1 MRFSKFQ
8 EFRPG
13 TEQVPASTGTETVP
27 ASTSTETAPAQQ
39 VAEAAPAL
47 AGRRDFLKSA
57 AGTAGAAAAVATGVG
72 ATQVAQ
78 AQTQVAQA
86 QLAQAGPAQAPWWPS
101 RWGAD
106 DQAGA
111 SNWITPDK
119 VKDAVKW
126 IKDGKIYRIGRVY
139 EATMPLFGARVFAL
153 RMPGMPSGGPYGD
166 NGLVYNDE
174 FLATEIGQVG
184 TQFDGL
190 GHIGM
195 QMGKEGDRSEHRY
208 YNGRTGNEIYDSYG
222 LKKNGIEHVKPFFT
236 RAHLVDV
243 QGLTGQMWDKG
254 QEIKPNHVIDALK
267 KQKMDEKDIKPGDA
281 VFFNTGWSSLWGKNN
296 DRFNSGQPGI
306 GVDVANW
313 LVEKQIAVTG
323 GDTWATEVVPN
334 PNEKLAFRV
343 HQILLTQ
350 NGIFNHENLNFE
362 ELLKDGKYR
371 FVYVFAPM
379 PVKGATGSAG
389 SPIAMT

>member
-1 MRFSKFQ
+1 MRFSKF
-8 EFRPG
+8 EELRPG
-13 TEQVPASTGTETVP
+13 TETAPASTGTEKV
-27 ASTSTETAPAQQ
+27 STQATDGQ
-39 VAEAAPAL
+39 APAL
-47 AGRRDFLKSA
+47 PGRREFLKSA

-72 ATQVAQ
+72 ATQVA
-78 AQTQVAQA
+78 AASPADT
-86 QLAQAGPAQAPWWPS
+86 QLAQATTGQAPWWPS

-195 QMGKEGDRSEHRY
+195 QMGKEGDRSQHRF

-222 LKKNGIEHVKPFFT
+222 LKKNGIEHVKPLFT

-267 KQKMDEKDIKPGDA
+267 KQKMDEKDIKPGDG
-281 VFFNTGWSSLWGKNN
+281 VFFNTGWGSLWGKNN

-323 GDTWATEVVPN
+323 ADTWATEVVPN

-350 NGIFNHENLNFE
+350 NGIFNHENLFFDD
-362 ELLKDGKYR
+362 LIKDGKYR

-379 PVKGATGSAG
+379 PIKGATGSAG
-389 SPIAMT
+389 SPTAMT

>member
-1 MRFSKFQ
+1 MRFSKF
-8 EFRPG
+8 EELRPG
-13 TEQVPASTGTETVP
+13 TEKTAEQPAAGT
-27 ASTSTETAPAQQ
+27 
-39 VAEAAPAL
+39 PAL
-47 AGRRDFLKSA
+47 PGRRDFLKSA
-57 AGTAGAAAAVATGVG
+57 AGTAGAAAAAVAG
-72 ATQVAQ
+72 ATQVAE
-78 AQTQVAQA
+78 AQA
-86 QLAQAGPAQAPWWPS
+86 APGQTQLAQAATGVTPWWPS

-111 SNWITPDK
+111 SNWITPEK

-139 EATMPLFGARVFAL
+139 EATMPMFGARVFAL

-166 NGLVYNDE
+166 NKLVYNDE

-195 QMGKEGDRSEHRY
+195 QMGKEGDRSEHRF

-222 LKKNGIEHVKPFFT
+222 LKKNGIEHCKPFFT
-236 RAHLVDV
+236 RAHLIDV
-243 QGLTGQMWDKG
+243 HGLTGQMWDKG
-254 QEIKPNHVIDALK
+254 QEIKPNHVLDALK

-281 VFFNTGWSSLWGKNN
+281 VFFNTGWGTLWGKNN

-350 NGIFNHENLNFE
+350 NGIYNHENLYFD
-362 ELLKDGKYR
+362 ELVKDGKYR
-371 FVYVFAPM
+371 FVYVFAPL
-379 PVKGATGSAG
+379 PIKGATGSAG
-389 SPIAMT
+389 SPTAMT

>member
-1 MRFSKFQ
+1 MRFSKF
-8 EFRPG
+8 EELRPG
-13 TEQVPASTGTETVP
+13 TDRATTSTGAETTPVQQAA
-27 ASTSTETAPAQQ
+27 ASAP
-39 VAEAAPAL
+39 PL
-47 AGRRDFLKSA
+47 PGRRDFLKSA
-57 AGTAGAAAAVATGVG
+57 AGTAGAAAAVAAG
-72 ATQVAQ
+72 ATQVAE
-78 AQTQVAQA
+78 AASPVQT
-86 QLAQAGPAQAPWWPS
+86 QLAQAAPAQAPWWPS

-126 IKDGKIYRIGRVY
+126 IKDGKIYKIGRVY
-139 EATMPLFGARVFAL
+139 ESTMPLFGARAFAL
-153 RMPGMPSGGPYGD
+153 RIPGAPTGGPFGD
-166 NGLVYNDE
+166 NKLVYNDE

-190 GHIGM
+190 GHIGT
-195 QMGKEGDRSEHRY
+195 QMGKPGDTAEHRF
-208 YNGRTGNEIYDSYG
+208 YNGVTGAQMYDTYG

-254 QEIKPNHVIDALK
+254 QEITPTHVLDALK

-281 VFFNTGWSSLWGKNN
+281 VFFNTGWSALWGKNN

-313 LVEKQIAVTG
+313 LVGKQISVTG
-323 GDTWATEVVPN
+323 ADTWATEVVPN

-350 NGIFNHENLNFE
+350 NGIFNHENLFFDD
-362 ELLKDGKYR
+362 LIKDGKYR
-371 FVYVFAPM
+371 FVYVFSPM
-379 PVKGATGSAG
+379 PIKGATGSAG
-389 SPIAMT
+389 SPTAMT

>member
-1 MRFSKFQ
+1 MRFSKFLDKA
-8 EFRPG
+8 PG
-13 TEQVPASTGTETVP
+13 QQASDTPVSPE
-27 ASTSTETAPAQQ
+27 
-39 VAEAAPAL
+39 
-47 AGRRDFLKSA
+47 RRDFLKSA
-57 AGTAGAAAAVATGVG
+57 AGTAGVAAAAVAG
-72 ATQVAQ
+72 AAQVAQ

-86 QLAQAGPAQAPWWPS
+86 ATGVTPWWPS

-119 VKDAVKW
+119 VKDSVKW
-126 IKDGKIYRIGRVY
+126 IRDGKIYKIGRVY
-139 EATMPLFGARVFAL
+139 ESTMPMFGARVFAL
-153 RMPGMPSGGPYGD
+153 RIPGAPTGGPFGD
-166 NGLVYNDE
+166 NKLVYNDE

-195 QMGKEGDRSEHRY
+195 QMGKQGDLGEHRF
-208 YNGRTGNEIYDSYG
+208 YNGVTGNQMYDTYG

-254 QEIKPNHVIDALK
+254 QEIKPNHVLDALK

-281 VFFNTGWSSLWGKNN
+281 VFFNTGWGSLWGKNN

-313 LVEKQIAVTG
+313 LVEKQISVTG
-323 GDTWATEVVPN
+323 ADTWATEVVPN

-350 NGIFNHENLNFE
+350 NGIFNHENLSFD
-362 ELLKDGKYR
+362 ELIKDGKYR
-371 FVYVFAPM
+371 FVYVFSPL
-379 PVKGATGSAG
+379 PIKGATGSAG

>member
-1 MRFSKFQ
+1 MRFSKF
-8 EFRPG
+8 EELRPG
-13 TEQVPASTGTETVP
+13 TETAPASTGTEKV
-27 ASTSTETAPAQQ
+27 STQATDGQ
-39 VAEAAPAL
+39 APAL
-47 AGRRDFLKSA
+47 PGRREFLKSA

-72 ATQVAQ
+72 ATQVA
-78 AQTQVAQA
+78 AASPADT
-86 QLAQAGPAQAPWWPS
+86 QLAQATTGQAPWWPS

-195 QMGKEGDRSEHRY
+195 QMGKEGDRSQHRF

-222 LKKNGIEHVKPFFT
+222 LKKNGIEHVKPLFT

-267 KQKMDEKDIKPGDA
+267 KQKMDEKDIKPGDG
-281 VFFNTGWSSLWGKNN
+281 VFFNTGWGSLWGKNN

-323 GDTWATEVVPN
+323 ADTWATEVVPN

-350 NGIFNHENLNFE
+350 HGIFNHENLFFDD
-362 ELLKDGKYR
+362 LIKDGKYR

-379 PVKGATGSAG
+379 PIKGATGSAG
-389 SPIAMT
+389 SPTAMT

>member
-1 MRFSKFQ
+1 MRFSKF
-8 EFRPG
+8 EELRPG
-13 TEQVPASTGTETVP
+13 ADEVP
-27 ASTSTETAPAQQ
+27 ASTSAGKAPVQQ
-39 VAEAAPAL
+39 VAESAPPL
-47 AGRRDFLKSA
+47 PGRRDFLKSA

-78 AQTQVAQA
+78 AQTQTAQTTQVAQA
-86 QLAQAGPAQAPWWPS
+86 APAQAPFWPS

-126 IKDGKIYRIGRVY
+126 IKDGKIYKIGRVY
-139 EATMPLFGARVFAL
+139 ESTMPLFGARAFAL
-153 RMPGMPSGGPYGD
+153 RIPGAPTGGPFGD
-166 NGLVYNDE
+166 NKLIYNDE

-190 GHIGM
+190 GHIGV
-195 QMGKEGDRSEHRY
+195 QMGKPGDTAEHRF
-208 YNGRTGNEIYDSYG
+208 YNGVTGAQMYDTYG
-222 LKKNGIEHVKPFFT
+222 LKKNGIEHCKPFFT

-254 QEIKPNHVIDALK
+254 QEIKPNHVLDALK

-313 LVEKQIAVTG
+313 LVGKQISVTG
-323 GDTWATEVVPN
+323 ADTWATEVVPN
-334 PNEKLAFRV
+334 PNEKLAFHV

-371 FVYVFAPM
+371 FVYVFSPM
-379 PVKGATGSAG
+379 PIKGATGSAG
-389 SPIAMT
+389 SPTAMT

>member
-8 EFRPG
+8 EQAPG
-13 TEQVPASTGTETVP
+13 QQPHR
-27 ASTSTETAPAQQ
+27 QQ
-39 VAEAAPAL
+39 VAAPPAGAPDL
-47 AGRRDFLKSA
+47 PGRRDFLKSA

-78 AQTQVAQA
+78 AQSLKDT
-86 QLAQAGPAQAPWWPS
+86 QLAQAAPAPFWPS

-106 DQAGA
+106 DQAGG

-126 IKDGKIYRIGRVY
+126 IKDGKIYKIGRVY
-139 EATMPLFGARVFAL
+139 ESTMPLFGARVFAL
-153 RMPGMPSGGPYGD
+153 RIPGAPTGGPFGD
-166 NGLVYNDE
+166 NGLIYNDE

-190 GHIGM
+190 GHIGV
-195 QMGKEGDRSEHRY
+195 QMGKPGDTAEHRF
-208 YNGRTGNEIYDSYG
+208 YNGVTGTQMYDTYG

-236 RAHLVDV
+236 RAHLIDV

-254 QEIKPNHVIDALK
+254 QEITPTHVLDALK

-313 LVEKQIAVTG
+313 LVGKQIAVTG
-323 GDTWATEVVPN
+323 ADTWATEVVPN

-350 NGIFNHENLNFE
+350 NGIFNHENLFFD

-389 SPIAMT
+389 CPTAMT